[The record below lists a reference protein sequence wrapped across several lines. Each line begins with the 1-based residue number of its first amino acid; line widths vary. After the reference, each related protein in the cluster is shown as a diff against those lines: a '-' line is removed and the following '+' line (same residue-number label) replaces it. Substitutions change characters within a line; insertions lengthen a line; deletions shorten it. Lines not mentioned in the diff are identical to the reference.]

1 MTEDA
6 LNGKQ
11 TLKCLKL
18 SRLHLLTSPEAQNIY
33 INANQSTHTRIKKT
47 CSEIEQPR
55 GFLASLCTRSLGS
68 WKGSLETK
76 TISGK

>member
-33 INANQSTHTRIKKT
+33 INANQSTHTRIKKRIPVVKLN
-47 CSEIEQPR
+47 SPADSLPAYVPDQLEGKPR
-55 GFLASLCTRSLGS
+55 N
-68 WKGSLETK
+68 
-76 TISGK
+76 